1 MKNKFTKTVIIRN
14 CAILTAIFFFFISGV
29 NSVNAQC
36 VHSVILTDTYGDGW
50 TGGTI
55 DVKING
61 TVMLSNL
68 TLGTGFGPLSY
79 TFNASTGDSINV
91 VCTNNGFWYS
101 EMQIEVVGPGGIII
115 PIMQPPAGAG
125 ITGVGNCTA
134 GVYCTASSVTPCQYM
149 WITNVSSSGCTTNL
163 NNSSTCSGSG
173 YTDYSSSVTFSQAQN
188 ELVTM
193 SFSTNNVYNQG
204 FSVWVDWNNDLVFS
218 VDEQMVSV
226 YQSSTSANGSFLIPS
241 GTAIGLHKVR
251 VRSEY
256 MAAPSD
262 PCATLSFG
270 ETEDYSINVTAGIAC
285 SGAPTPGNTL
295 ANGLAASLSVCS
307 GTTIALTLQ
316 NATTGSGVT
325 YDWQSSSAL
334 MGPYTSTGI
343 TASSFSIAINSPT
356 YYQCVVTCSGTTT
369 ISVPVFADLANCI
382 DMTTGSSTTCN
393 ANFFDSG
400 GSGNVYSSM
409 ENNTYTFYPNSG
421 SVNQIVWNSF
431 VSEINYDF
439 ITVYNGPNT
448 SSPVLYG
455 PMSGTL
461 TIPTLTSTDA
471 TGALTVVFTSDNTV
485 NYGGWSA
492 IVSCVAP
499 PPLVMHQCPVIS
511 CSGNQFA
518 VAGPGQAT
526 ASVSYYSP
534 MVTGIPMPVVT
545 YSFSGATTGCGYGN
559 GSGSIFNRGT
569 TTVHVIASNLC
580 GSQICS
586 FMVTVG
592 DTIPPTI
599 TAPADLN
606 VCFGTNVTLGTP
618 TTSDNDSVVSVT
630 NDAPTVFPVGATVVT
645 WTVTDNSGNTATAV
659 QQVTVSPVPTGS
671 AANTVICNGDP
682 CNLLLNGTF
691 LGTNFTWTSAITNGG
706 VIGNS
711 TCTIGCGTTLTDVL
725 TNTGN
730 VHGVVEYTITPVIGT
745 CSGTPFIADV
755 TVGAVPANPGAI
767 AGPTGICGLTNA
779 VYSVTP
785 VPEATNYTWT
795 ITTGGNVMTV
805 LSGQGTNTINVH
817 IGSSNINLF
826 VVSVTASNSCGVSG
840 ASTLNITKKP
850 SVPGA
855 INGPSSVCGQTSA
868 VYSIAA
874 VNSATSYSWTLPA
887 GMTYQ
892 SGAGTT
898 QISVNIAS
906 SFVYGQL
913 KVSAVNACGNVPGT
927 GIYITGNTPGMPVSM
942 SGASN
947 VCGLTSAIY
956 SVPAVAGAA
965 GYNWII
971 TGAGNT
977 IVGSNTGLSVM
988 CSLSGP
994 GSISCAA
1001 TNLCGSGTPRVMNLV
1016 TTAAQPGIISG
1027 PLNTCGLTTATFSVA
1042 PVANTATYNW
1052 SLAAGMTWGTGQ
1064 GTNVISVNIAPGIT
1078 TNTARSILKVNET
1091 NMCGNSS
1098 LYRSTNITRCLS
1110 PDEMNSE
1117 VGSSFS
1123 NIYPNP
1129 TSAEFTMDIS
1139 LDKDQKI
1146 VLEVF
1151 DILGNV
1157 VIKETHTLSSG
1168 TSTMKTNMEQFNN
1181 GMYFLRLLDTSSN
1194 VLHSERVIKH

>member
-14 CAILTAIFFFFISGV
+14 CPILAAIFFFFMSGV

-55 DVKING
+55 DVKVNG
-61 TVMLSNL
+61 TVVLSNL

-173 YTDYSSSVTFSQAQN
+173 YTDYSSSFTFSQAQN

-285 SGAPTPGNTL
+285 SGAPTPGNTI

-356 YYQCVVTCSGTTT
+356 YYQCTVTCSGTTS
-369 ISVPVFADLANCI
+369 ISVPVLADLANCI
-382 DMTTGSSTTCN
+382 DMTTGSSTSCN

-421 SVNQIVWNSF
+421 SVSQIVWNSF

-439 ITVYNGPNT
+439 ITVYNGPNA

-485 NYGGWSA
+485 NYGGWAAS
-492 IVSCVAP
+492 VSCVAP

-518 VAGPGQAT
+518 VAGPGQVT
-526 ASVSYYSP
+526 ASVSYSSP
-534 MVTGIPMPVVT
+534 MITGIPMPVVT
-545 YSFSGATTGCGYGN
+545 YSLSGATTGSGYGN

-606 VCFGTNVTLGTP
+606 VCFGTNVSLGTP
-618 TTSDNDSVVSVT
+618 ITSDNDSVVSVT
-630 NDAPTVFPVGATVVT
+630 NDAPTVFPVGTTVVT
-645 WTVTDNSGNTATAV
+645 WTVTDNSGNTASAV

-682 CNLLLNGTF
+682 CNLPLNGT
-691 LGTNFTWTSAITNGG
+691 LSGTNFTWTSAVTNGG

-755 TVGAVPANPGAI
+755 TVGAIPANPGAI
-767 AGPTGICGLTNA
+767 TGPTSTCGQTTA
-779 VYSVTP
+779 TYSVAP
-785 VPEATNYTWT
+785 VFGATSYIWT
-795 ITTGGNVMTV
+795 LPPGMT
-805 LSGQGTNTINVH
+805 
-817 IGSSNINLF
+817 
-826 VVSVTASNSCGVSG
+826 ASG
-840 ASTLNITKKP
+840 ASNLNTIT
-850 SVPGA
+850 
-855 INGPSSVCGQTSA
+855 
-868 VYSIAA
+868 
-874 VNSATSYSWTLPA
+874 
-887 GMTYQ
+887 
-892 SGAGTT
+892 
-898 QISVNIAS
+898 VNIAGT
-906 SFVYGQL
+906 FVYGQL
-913 KVSAVNACGNVPGT
+913 KVSAVNACGNIPGT
-927 GIYITGNTPGMPVSM
+927 GIWITGNAPTIPLTL
-942 SGASN
+942 SGPSN
-947 VCGLTSAIY
+947 VCGLTSGTY
-956 SVPAVAGAA
+956 SIPAVAGAT
-965 GYNWII
+965 GYNWTI
-971 TGAGNT
+971 TGAGNS
-977 IVGSNTGLSVM
+977 ISGSNTGTTATAVLA
-988 CSLSGP
+988 GP
-994 GSISCAA
+994 GTISVAA
-1001 TNLCGSGTPRVMNLV
+1001 TNLCGSSPYRALTLV
-1016 TTAAQPGIISG
+1016 TTGVQPGTISG
-1027 PLNTCGLTTATFSVA
+1027 PLNTCGLTTATYSVA
-1042 PVANTATYNW
+1042 PVAYAATYTW
-1052 SLAAGMTWGTGQ
+1052 SLAYGMTWISGQ
-1064 GTNVISVNIAPGIT
+1064 GTNVIDVNIAPGLT
-1078 TNTARSILKVNET
+1078 NNTATSPLKLTET
-1091 NMCGNSS
+1091 NVCGNTS
-1098 LYRSTNITRCLS
+1098 LFRSTTITRCLS
-1110 PDEMNSE
+1110 PDALNSE
-1117 VGSSFS
+1117 GGNTFS
-1123 NIYPNP
+1123 NVYPNP
-1129 TSAEFTMDIS
+1129 TSAEFTMDVTV
-1139 LDKDQKI
+1139 DKDQAI

-1157 VIKETHTLSSG
+1157 VISEKHNLTSG

-1181 GMYFLRLLDTSSN
+1181 GMYFVRILDANSN
-1194 VLHSERVIKH
+1194 VMHTERVVKQ